1 MIKLTM
7 IGLLLVNLAL
17 VGCGSSLRP
26 APTSTVNM
34 TLEIEPNSPS
44 VGPSHLTVTLTD
56 PAGQPVEGAAVQIE
70 GAMSHAGMSPRWA
83 KARAAANGSY
93 EAPFVWSMGG
103 DWTVTVT
110 ASLPDGQQLARQF
123 ALTVAGES
131 VMEDHAASQNRLP
144 NNGAVVRLVSPQAGE
159 TFEVGREIIIEIET
173 EQFKLGEAGNHW
185 HVYVD
190 GRSPQM
196 VMGRM
201 TETLLRD
208 LEPGQHE
215 ISVYLSRGSH
225 QDLAGGDT
233 VIITVIDPAAAA
245 DLNAGLEE
253 PHHHHAGE

>member
-1 MIKLTM
+1 MKLTM
-7 IGLLLVNLAL
+7 IGLLLVSLVLA
-17 VGCGSSLRP
+17 GCRIGQPP
-26 APTSTVNM
+26 APTSSVNM

-83 KARAAANGSY
+83 KARAAANGRY
-93 EAPFVWSMGG
+93 EAPFIWSMGG

-110 ASLPDGQQLARQF
+110 ASLPGGQQLARQF
-123 ALTVAGES
+123 ALTVAGEK
-131 VMEDHAASQNRLP
+131 VIEDYAASQNRLP
-144 NNGAVVRLVSPQAGE
+144 NNGAVVRLVSPQTGE
-159 TFEVGREIIIEIET
+159 IFEVGREIKVEIET

-196 VMGRM
+196 IMGRI

-215 ISVYLSRGSH
+215 ISVYLSKGSH
-225 QDLAGGDT
+225 QDLAEGDT
-233 VIITVIDPAAAA
+233 VTITVVNPSAAV

-253 PHHHHAGE
+253 AHHHHAGE